1 MAQLARAPALQAGG
15 HRFES
20 DYLHHKAQDI
30 VLFLLSQHNFLI
42 KKMRIGK
49 NLLKKLCQKLCQNLG
64 INLYKDLI
72 CLFLLLL
79 GHKLCKYHWLKLCL
93 NVP

>member
-42 KKMRIGK
+42 EKCVLAK
-49 NLLKKLCQKLCQNLG
+49 
-64 INLYKDLI
+64 I
-72 CLFLLLL
+72 CL
-79 GHKLCKYHWLKLCL
+79 KSCVKSCVKVW
-93 NVP
+93 V